1 MVIRGKIFSTQ
12 IHTKKMINKVT
23 LLGNVGKDPEIK
35 TTTTGKKVATFSL
48 ATTEKYGDNSK
59 TSWHSIVVWEKLA
72 EICEKYVKKGSQIFI
87 EGKIS
92 YRDYTDKNGVKHNIT
107 EVVAHEIKLLGGR
120 PAETQ
125 QEPKAHSR
133 EDILNASDDSNN
145 LPF

>member
-1 MVIRGKIFSTQ
+1 
-12 IHTKKMINKVT
+12 MINKVT

-72 EICEKYVKKGSQIFI
+72 EICEKYVKKGSQLFI

-92 YRDYTDKNGVKHNIT
+92 YRDYTDKNNVKHNIT
-107 EVVAHEIKLLGGR
+107 EIVASEIKLLGGK
-120 PAETQ
+120 PVESK
-125 QEPKAHSR
+125 QEPKVESR
-133 EDILNASDDSNN
+133 EDILNAPDDNF
-145 LPF
+145 PF